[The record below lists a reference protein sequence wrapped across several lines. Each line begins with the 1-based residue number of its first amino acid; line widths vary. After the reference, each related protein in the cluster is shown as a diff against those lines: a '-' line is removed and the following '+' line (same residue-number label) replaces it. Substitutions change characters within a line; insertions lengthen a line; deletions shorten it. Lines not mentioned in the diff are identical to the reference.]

1 MTHKLIHTPDY
12 LLVVDDSE
20 IKFKDR
26 YFNEED
32 GIGLWQ
38 DAIPAYHKL
47 NSKKIIAHLPLN
59 NSPILTGVAL
69 LPPLEQKDDVEGLAK
84 TQWGNVHRTGV
95 LGYIDGY
102 NKAKETYKYTE
113 EDVLRIIDMAKEEI
127 NINPSCDDNMWVAKY
142 SKDEIIQSLSQP
154 KMPVEFECEESVFF
168 ATNAFSSDITLTS
181 EGLQDTVLKG
191 IKTTTNSQGH
201 IQWVGKYIY

>member
-1 MTHKLIHTPDY
+1 MTHKLMHTPDY

-69 LPPLEQKDDVEGLAK
+69 LPPLEQEDDVERLIKIEQEASYKQGK
-84 TQWGNVHRTGV
+84 GTISWYEQEKRKE
-95 LGYIDGY
+95 YY
-102 NKAKETYKYTE
+102 NKAKEKFKYTE
-113 EDVLRIIDMAKEEI
+113 EDMKRIYEKGYSSGRNELSSRESDE
-127 NINPSCDDNMWVAKY
+127 VKY
-142 SKDEIIQSLSQP
+142 SFIQSLLQP
-154 KMPVEFECEESVFF
+154 KMPVGFECE
-168 ATNAFSSDITLTS
+168 TITMN
-181 EGLQDTVLKG
+181 KG
-191 IKTTTNSQGH
+191 YTDEKDYPYQECEIPKTTTNSQGQ
-201 IQWVGKYIY
+201 IVWVGKYIY